1 MKTQID
7 RQHKAWLRL
16 LAIGLIGFFLT
27 PVAFAAVVYSNS
39 FSVSAGVEW
48 SDTTTTTVNGE
59 DFLADGVHGSG
70 AGTNTLTLSSLPAHD
85 SVTVSFDLYII
96 ESWDGNG
103 QEGGGVDNWQLKADG
118 TNVLFTNFAN
128 FTGANTQAYPNQVSP
143 YGPGGA
149 FAPRTGAFAN
159 GHLGY
164 GTGDFGDATYRFS
177 FTFPHSASN
186 IVLDFTSLQNQTP
199 GDEGWGLDNVVVSA
213 NSVAP
218 APIQTANPI
227 PTLNWLGIA
236 VLVMLLAGFAYYRSR
251 KTAA

>member
-1 MKTQID
+1 MA
-7 RQHKAWLRL
+7 RE
-16 LAIGLIGFFLT
+16 
-27 PVAFAAVVYSNS
+27 VYSNN
-39 FSVSAGVEW
+39 FSVSAGPEW
-48 SDTTTTTVNGE
+48 SDTSTATANGE
-59 DFLADGVHGSG
+59 DFLADDHHGSG
-70 AGTNTLTLSSLPAHD
+70 AGTKTLTLSSLPAHN

-103 QEGGGVDNWQLKADG
+103 QQGGGVDNWQLEADG
-118 TNVLFTNFAN
+118 NNVLFTNFAN

-199 GDEGWGLDNVVVSA
+199 GDEGWGLDNVVMCTNSA
-213 NSVAP
+213 A
-218 APIQTANPI
+218 IQTSNSI

-236 VLVMLLAGFAYYRSR
+236 ILVTLLASFAYYRSR